1 MQPKYNDLSDPSQGD
16 WLDKQLRGLSDQY
29 DLIPV
34 YKVPALPGQK
44 PNFKQEPFG
53 NEQKYPID
61 HPKWSRACRDCIGIR
76 LNRFVLVDWDG
87 YKDDAVTIEELAK
100 TLGFSVDELMCH
112 CIQWKNDSSSLHF
125 LFVMPD
131 WVSKEEYNQPNENGL
146 GFAVDIKW
154 GNQLVYL
161 KSSKTNRLAG
171 FVPAEAPP
179 AVLAALKKKGKASTH
194 TNANVV
200 PIRLH
205 DEWTLDKTERML
217 SYISPDIG
225 ESEWWKVI
233 NGVIDQLGKTDQVFA
248 ILDRWSSTGS
258 KYQGSDDV
266 RTKFDRSN
274 VGGGTSIGTVVHMAQ
289 ENGYVKPKQSAQEAF
304 KGYQLPP
311 DSPKL
316 VGMMR
321 EYPYPDRTFDKANK
335 PLQTS
340 DNLKTLLKNMGIQIA
355 TNKMNLNLDIEQDGR
370 IVEPSF
376 EALRSMLIDEA
387 QKTGLPIQ
395 TIDYH
400 LAAIGEQNSY
410 HPIAAALDGK
420 HWDGVERVQ
429 RVLDCLPCTDPLHKD
444 TVFKKWF
451 IAAMAA
457 IYEPSFSAKLV
468 PVLKG
473 GQSTRKSA
481 FLSRVCS
488 IVEGSFLPEASLDAE
503 NKDSVI
509 AVASHH
515 IVELSELERTT
526 RKEAGALKAHITKD
540 IDTFRA
546 PYARSAINKRRQ
558 GVFVGTVN
566 DDEFFKDTTGNS
578 RFAVIEL
585 TGKISLDAVNDILG
599 YSYDNGRVR
608 QTDREQL
615 LQFWL
620 QIKHWYDTGWSW
632 VLTDSESEHS
642 EANNSR
648 FMVKG
653 DYYHLIMEKM
663 ELWWNG
669 HNVGISASEAAGRLG
684 LNASYSGKVGK
695 DLAQLAKDGL
705 LRVGEGRQRRQ
716 YFKA

>member
-1 MQPKYNDLSDPSQGD
+1 MRLNINKTSHNCQAD
-16 WLDKQLRGLSDQY
+16 WLDKQLHDLSDQY

-34 YKVPALPGQK
+34 YKVPALPSDPLRHTPAKYANG
-44 PNFKQEPFG
+44 E
-53 NEQKYPID
+53 KYPIE
-61 HPKWSRACRDCIGIR
+61 HTEWSRACRDWVGIR
-76 LNRFVLVDWDG
+76 LNRLVLVDWDG
-87 YKDDAVTIEELAK
+87 YKPESISFDTLAEA
-100 TLGFSVDELMCH
+100 LGFTGDELMTH
-112 CIQWKNDSSSLHF
+112 CVQWNAEITSLHF

-131 WVSKEEYNQPNENGL
+131 WVSVEEFKQANNGKWL
-146 GFAVDIKW
+146 AGVDIKT

-161 KSSKTNRLAG
+161 KSSKTNRITG
-171 FVPAEAPP
+171 FTPTEAPP
-179 AVLAALKKKGKASTH
+179 VVLAALKIEGTASTH
-194 TNANVV
+194 VNTNHTLDAEAVRIINKCDPDAGYDDWMTVITGTV
-200 PIRLH
+200 DQYGHGEEVINTLDNWSSKSAKYSGRAEIESKVRSITRGGGKTWGSVKHIAGETRAQVIPIRQNA
-205 DEWTLDKTERML
+205 T
-217 SYISPDIG
+217 
-225 ESEWWKVI
+225 
-233 NGVIDQLGKTDQVFA
+233 
-248 ILDRWSSTGS
+248 
-258 KYQGSDDV
+258 
-266 RTKFDRSN
+266 
-274 VGGGTSIGTVVHMAQ
+274 
-289 ENGYVKPKQSAQEAF
+289 EAF

-429 RVLDCLPCTDPLHKD
+429 RVLDCLPCTDPPHKD

-457 IYEPSFSAKLV
+457 IYEPRFSSKLV

-599 YSYDNGRVR
+599 YS
-608 QTDREQL
+608 
-615 LQFWL
+615 
-620 QIKHWYDTGWSW
+620 
-632 VLTDSESEHS
+632 ESPLV
-642 EANNSR
+642 
-648 FMVKG
+648 F
-653 DYYHLIMEKM
+653 
-663 ELWWNG
+663 
-669 HNVGISASEAAGRLG
+669 
-684 LNASYSGKVGK
+684 
-695 DLAQLAKDGL
+695 
-705 LRVGEGRQRRQ
+705 
-716 YFKA
+716 

>member
-16 WLDKQLRGLSDQY
+16 WLDKQLHDLSDQY

-44 PNFKQEPFG
+44 PSFKQEPFG
-53 NEQKYPID
+53 DEQKYPID

-87 YKDDAVTIEELAK
+87 YKPESISFDTLAEA
-100 TLGFSVDELMCH
+100 LGFTGDELMTH
-112 CIQWKNDSSSLHF
+112 CVQWNAESTSLHF

-131 WVSKEEYNQPNENGL
+131 WVSVEEFKQANNGKWL
-146 GFAVDIKW
+146 AGVDIKT
-154 GNQLVYL
+154 GNQLAYV
-161 KSSKTNRLAG
+161 KASKLNRITG
-171 FVPAEAPP
+171 FTPTEAPP
-179 AVLAALKKKGKASTH
+179 VVLAALKKEGTASTH
-194 TNANVV
+194 VNTNHMLDAEAVRIINKCDPDAGYDDWMTVITGTV
-200 PIRLH
+200 DQYGHGEEVINTLDNWSSKSAKYSGRAEIESKVRSITRGGGKTWGSVKHIAGETRAQVIPIRQNA
-205 DEWTLDKTERML
+205 T
-217 SYISPDIG
+217 
-225 ESEWWKVI
+225 
-233 NGVIDQLGKTDQVFA
+233 
-248 ILDRWSSTGS
+248 
-258 KYQGSDDV
+258 
-266 RTKFDRSN
+266 
-274 VGGGTSIGTVVHMAQ
+274 
-289 ENGYVKPKQSAQEAF
+289 EAF

-429 RVLDCLPCTDPLHKD
+429 CVLDCLPCTDPLHKD

-620 QIKHWYDTGWSW
+620 EVKHWYDTGWSW

>member
-16 WLDKQLRGLSDQY
+16 WLDKQLHELNIY

-34 YKVPALPGQK
+34 YKLPQLPSDPLRHTPAKYANG
-44 PNFKQEPFG
+44 E
-53 NEQKYPID
+53 KYPIQ
-61 HPKWSRACRDCIGIR
+61 HTEWSRACRDWVGIR

-87 YKDDAVTIEELAK
+87 YKPESISFDTLAEA
-100 TLGFSVDELMCH
+100 LGFTGDELMTH
-112 CIQWKNDSSSLHF
+112 CIQWNAESTSLHF
-125 LFVMPD
+125 LFVMPN
-131 WVSKEEYNQPNENGL
+131 WVNVEEFKQANNGKW
-146 GFAVDIKW
+146 FAGVDIKT
-154 GNQLVYL
+154 GNQLAYV
-161 KSSKTNRLAG
+161 KASKTNRMAG
-171 FVPAEAPP
+171 FVPREAPSP
-179 AVLAALKKKGKASTH
+179 VLAALKKEGKTSAHINTKVMLDSEAIH
-194 TNANVV
+194 TINECD
-200 PIRLH
+200 P
-205 DEWTLDKTERML
+205 DTGYDKWL
-217 SYISPDIG
+217 
-225 ESEWWKVI
+225 KVI
-233 NGVIDQLGKTDQVFA
+233 TGTVDQYGKGEDVINT
-248 ILDRWSSTGS
+248 LDRWSSKS
-258 KYQGSDDV
+258 KKYKGRHEIESKVKSITQ
-266 RTKFDRSN
+266 
-274 VGGGTSIGTVVHMAQ
+274 GGGTTWGTVLHMAGKTRAQ
-289 ENGYVKPKQSAQEAF
+289 ITPISAHEAF

-429 RVLDCLPCTDPLHKD
+429 RVLDCLPCTDPPHKD

-620 QIKHWYDTGWSW
+620 EVKHWYDTGWSW

>member
-16 WLDKQLRGLSDQY
+16 WLDKQLHDLSDQY

-34 YKVPALPGQK
+34 YKVPALPSDPLRHTPAKYANG
-44 PNFKQEPFG
+44 E
-53 NEQKYPID
+53 KYPIE
-61 HPKWSRACRDCIGIR
+61 HTEWSRACRDWVGIR
-76 LNRFVLVDWDG
+76 LNRLVLVDWDG
-87 YKDDAVTIEELAK
+87 YKPESISFDTLAEA
-100 TLGFSVDELMCH
+100 LGFTGDELMTH
-112 CIQWKNDSSSLHF
+112 CVQWNAESTSLHF
-125 LFVMPD
+125 LFIMPD
-131 WVSKEEYNQPNENGL
+131 WVSVEEFKQANNGKWL
-146 GFAVDIKW
+146 AGVDIKT
-154 GNQLVYL
+154 GNQLAYV
-161 KSSKTNRLAG
+161 KASKLNRITG
-171 FVPAEAPP
+171 FTPTEAPP
-179 AVLAALKKKGKASTH
+179 VVLAALKKEGTASTH
-194 TNANVV
+194 VNTNHTLDAEAVRIINKCDPDAGYDDWMTVITGTV
-200 PIRLH
+200 DQYGHGEEVINTLDNWSSKSAKYSGRAEIESKVRSITRGGGKTWGSVKHIAGETRAQVIPIRQNA
-205 DEWTLDKTERML
+205 T
-217 SYISPDIG
+217 
-225 ESEWWKVI
+225 
-233 NGVIDQLGKTDQVFA
+233 
-248 ILDRWSSTGS
+248 
-258 KYQGSDDV
+258 
-266 RTKFDRSN
+266 
-274 VGGGTSIGTVVHMAQ
+274 
-289 ENGYVKPKQSAQEAF
+289 EAF

-429 RVLDCLPCTDPLHKD
+429 CVLDCLPCTDPLHKD

-620 QIKHWYDTGWSW
+620 EVKHWYDTGWSW

>member
-1 MQPKYNDLSDPSQGD
+1 
-16 WLDKQLRGLSDQY
+16 
-29 DLIPV
+29 
-34 YKVPALPGQK
+34 
-44 PNFKQEPFG
+44 
-53 NEQKYPID
+53 
-61 HPKWSRACRDCIGIR
+61 
-76 LNRFVLVDWDG
+76 
-87 YKDDAVTIEELAK
+87 
-100 TLGFSVDELMCH
+100 
-112 CIQWKNDSSSLHF
+112 
-125 LFVMPD
+125 
-131 WVSKEEYNQPNENGL
+131 
-146 GFAVDIKW
+146 
-154 GNQLVYL
+154 
-161 KSSKTNRLAG
+161 
-171 FVPAEAPP
+171 
-179 AVLAALKKKGKASTH
+179 
-194 TNANVV
+194 
-200 PIRLH
+200 
-205 DEWTLDKTERML
+205 
-217 SYISPDIG
+217 
-225 ESEWWKVI
+225 
-233 NGVIDQLGKTDQVFA
+233 
-248 ILDRWSSTGS
+248 
-258 KYQGSDDV
+258 
-266 RTKFDRSN
+266 
-274 VGGGTSIGTVVHMAQ
+274 
-289 ENGYVKPKQSAQEAF
+289 
-304 KGYQLPP
+304 
-311 DSPKL
+311 
-316 VGMMR
+316 MMR

-620 QIKHWYDTGWSW
+620 EVKHWYDTGWSW

-653 DYYHLIMEKM
+653 DYYHLIMEKI

-716 YFKA
+716 YFKV

>member
-16 WLDKQLRGLSDQY
+16 WLDKQLHDLSDQY

-34 YKVPALPGQK
+34 YKVPALPSDPLRHTPAKYANG
-44 PNFKQEPFG
+44 E
-53 NEQKYPID
+53 KYPIE
-61 HPKWSRACRDCIGIR
+61 HTEWSRACRDWVGIR
-76 LNRFVLVDWDG
+76 LNRLVLVDWDG
-87 YKDDAVTIEELAK
+87 YKPESISFDTLAEA
-100 TLGFSVDELMCH
+100 LGFTGDELMTH
-112 CIQWKNDSSSLHF
+112 CVQWNAESTSLHF

-131 WVSKEEYNQPNENGL
+131 WVSVEEFKQANNGKWL
-146 GFAVDIKW
+146 AGVDIKT
-154 GNQLVYL
+154 GNQLAYV
-161 KSSKTNRLAG
+161 KASKLNRITG
-171 FVPAEAPP
+171 FTPTEAPP
-179 AVLAALKKKGKASTH
+179 VVLAALKKEGTASTH
-194 TNANVV
+194 VNTNHTLDAEAVRIINKCDPDAGYDDWMTVITGTV
-200 PIRLH
+200 DQYGHGEEVINTLDNWSSKSAKYSGRAEIESKVRSITRGGGKTWGSVKHLAGETRAQVIPIRQNA
-205 DEWTLDKTERML
+205 T
-217 SYISPDIG
+217 
-225 ESEWWKVI
+225 
-233 NGVIDQLGKTDQVFA
+233 
-248 ILDRWSSTGS
+248 
-258 KYQGSDDV
+258 
-266 RTKFDRSN
+266 
-274 VGGGTSIGTVVHMAQ
+274 
-289 ENGYVKPKQSAQEAF
+289 EAF

-429 RVLDCLPCTDPLHKD
+429 CVLDCLPCTDPLHKD

-620 QIKHWYDTGWSW
+620 EVKHWYDTGWSW

>member
-1 MQPKYNDLSDPSQGD
+1 MLLNNIAPPPPSQGD
-16 WLDKQLRGLSDQY
+16 WLDKHLRDLSDQY

-34 YKVPALPGQK
+34 YAIPSLPGAK
-44 PNFKQEPFG
+44 PKFTPATFG

-87 YKDDAVTIEELAK
+87 YKDGAVTIETLAEA
-100 TLGFSVDELMCH
+100 LGLTVEILWTSLV
-112 CIQWKNDSSSLHF
+112 QWGGDNKSLHF

-131 WVSKEEYNQPNENGL
+131 WVSKEEFKQTNENDL

-161 KSSKTNRLAG
+161 KSYKENRLNG
-171 FVPAEAPP
+171 FILAETPP
-179 AVLAALKKKGKASTH
+179 AVLAALKKEGKTSTH
-194 TNANVV
+194 INTNVTLDSDAVRIINKCD
-200 PIRLH
+200 PDAGH
-205 DEWTLDKTERML
+205 DEWL
-217 SYISPDIG
+217 
-225 ESEWWKVI
+225 KVI
-233 NGVIDQLGKTDQVFA
+233 TGTVDQYGHGDDVINA
-248 ILDRWSSTGS
+248 LDAWSSKS
-258 KYQGSDDV
+258 KKYKGRHEIETKV
-266 RTKFDRSN
+266 RSITQ
-274 VGGGTSIGTVVHMAQ
+274 GGGTTWGTVRHMAHETRAQ
-289 ENGYVKPKQSAQEAF
+289 ITPISAHEAF

-429 RVLDCLPCTDPLHKD
+429 RVLDCLPCTDPLLRD
-444 TVFKKWF
+444 TVFIKWF

-457 IYEPSFSAKLV
+457 IYEPRFSSKLV

-620 QIKHWYDTGWSW
+620 EVKHWYDTGWSW

-653 DYYHLIMEKM
+653 DYYHLIE
-663 ELWWNG
+663 ERIAVWWPNDT
-669 HNVGISASEAAGRLG
+669 VAVSAAEVCGRLN
-684 LNASYSGKVGK
+684 LNASYARKIGK
-695 DLAQLAKDGL
+695 DLSQLVDDGL
-705 LRVGEGRQRRQ
+705 LKRGEGRQRYS

>member
-16 WLDKQLRGLSDQY
+16 WLDKQLHDLSDQY

-34 YKVPALPGQK
+34 YKVPALPSDPLRHTPAKYANG
-44 PNFKQEPFG
+44 E
-53 NEQKYPID
+53 KYPIE
-61 HPKWSRACRDCIGIR
+61 HTEWSRACRDWVGIR
-76 LNRFVLVDWDG
+76 LNRLVLVDWDG
-87 YKDDAVTIEELAK
+87 YKPESISFDTLAEA
-100 TLGFSVDELMCH
+100 LGFTGDELMTH
-112 CIQWKNDSSSLHF
+112 CVQWNAESTSLHF

-131 WVSKEEYNQPNENGL
+131 WVSVEEFKQANNGKWL
-146 GFAVDIKW
+146 AGVDIKT
-154 GNQLVYL
+154 GNQLAYV
-161 KSSKTNRLAG
+161 KASKLNRITG
-171 FVPAEAPP
+171 FTPTEAPP
-179 AVLAALKKKGKASTH
+179 VVLAALKKEGTASTH
-194 TNANVV
+194 VNTNHTLDAEAVRIINKCDPDAGYDDWMTVITGTV
-200 PIRLH
+200 DQYGHGEEVINTLDNWSSKSAKYSGRAEIESKVRSITRGGGKTWGSVKHIAGETRAQVIPIRQNA
-205 DEWTLDKTERML
+205 T
-217 SYISPDIG
+217 
-225 ESEWWKVI
+225 
-233 NGVIDQLGKTDQVFA
+233 
-248 ILDRWSSTGS
+248 
-258 KYQGSDDV
+258 
-266 RTKFDRSN
+266 
-274 VGGGTSIGTVVHMAQ
+274 
-289 ENGYVKPKQSAQEAF
+289 EAF

-429 RVLDCLPCTDPLHKD
+429 CVLDCLPCTDPLHKD

-620 QIKHWYDTGWSW
+620 EVKHWYDTGWSW

>member
-16 WLDKQLRGLSDQY
+16 WLDKQLHDLSDQY

-34 YKVPALPGQK
+34 RALPCIPGKK
-44 PNFKQEPFG
+44 PEFTPAKYANGE
-53 NEQKYPID
+53 KYPIE
-61 HPKWSRACRDCIGIR
+61 HTEWSRACRDCIGIR
-76 LNRFVLVDWDG
+76 LNRLVLVDWDG
-87 YKDDAVTIEELAK
+87 YKPESISFDTLAEA
-100 TLGFSVDELMCH
+100 LGFTGDELMTH
-112 CIQWKNDSSSLHF
+112 CVQWNAESTSLHF

-131 WVSKEEYNQPNENGL
+131 WVSVEEFKQANNGKWL
-146 GFAVDIKW
+146 AGVDIKT

-161 KSSKTNRLAG
+161 KSSKTNRITG
-171 FVPAEAPP
+171 FTPTEAPP
-179 AVLAALKKKGKASTH
+179 VVLAALKIEGTASTH
-194 TNANVV
+194 VNTNHTLDAEAVRIINKCDPDAGYDDWMTVITGTV
-200 PIRLH
+200 DQYGHGEEVINTLDNWSSKSAKYSGRAEIESKVRSITRGGGKTWGSVKHIAGETRAQVIPIRQNA
-205 DEWTLDKTERML
+205 T
-217 SYISPDIG
+217 
-225 ESEWWKVI
+225 
-233 NGVIDQLGKTDQVFA
+233 
-248 ILDRWSSTGS
+248 
-258 KYQGSDDV
+258 
-266 RTKFDRSN
+266 
-274 VGGGTSIGTVVHMAQ
+274 
-289 ENGYVKPKQSAQEAF
+289 EAF

-429 RVLDCLPCTDPLHKD
+429 CVLDCLPCTDPLHKD

-540 IDTFRA
+540 VDTFRA

-620 QIKHWYDTGWSW
+620 EVKHWYDTGWSW

>member
-16 WLDKQLRGLSDQY
+16 WLDKQLHDLSDQY

-34 YKVPALPGQK
+34 YKVPALPSDPLRHTPAKYANG
-44 PNFKQEPFG
+44 E
-53 NEQKYPID
+53 KYPIQ
-61 HPKWSRACRDCIGIR
+61 HTEWSRACRDWVGIR
-76 LNRFVLVDWDG
+76 LNRLVLVDWDG
-87 YKDDAVTIEELAK
+87 YKPESISFDTLAEA
-100 TLGFSVDELMCH
+100 LGFTGDELMTH
-112 CIQWKNDSSSLHF
+112 CVQWNAESTSLHF
-125 LFVMPD
+125 LFVMLD
-131 WVSKEEYNQPNENGL
+131 GVSVEEFKQANNGKWL
-146 GFAVDIKW
+146 AGVDIKT
-154 GNQLVYL
+154 GNQLAYV
-161 KSSKTNRLAG
+161 KASKLNRITG
-171 FVPAEAPP
+171 FTPTEAPP
-179 AVLAALKKKGKASTH
+179 VVLAALKKEGKTSAHINTKVMLDSEAVRIINKCDPDAGYDDWITVITGTVDQYGH
-194 TNANVV
+194 GEEVINTLDNWSSKSAKYSGRAEIESKVRSITRGGGKTWGSV
-200 PIRLH
+200 KHIAGETRAQVIPIRQNA
-205 DEWTLDKTERML
+205 T
-217 SYISPDIG
+217 
-225 ESEWWKVI
+225 
-233 NGVIDQLGKTDQVFA
+233 
-248 ILDRWSSTGS
+248 
-258 KYQGSDDV
+258 
-266 RTKFDRSN
+266 
-274 VGGGTSIGTVVHMAQ
+274 
-289 ENGYVKPKQSAQEAF
+289 EAF

-429 RVLDCLPCTDPLHKD
+429 RVLDCLPCTDPPHKD

-608 QTDREQL
+608 QTESSFYNSGLRSN
-615 LQFWL
+615 
-620 QIKHWYDTGWSW
+620 TGLTPVGVGYSPIQSQNTVRPTTAGSW
-632 VLTDSESEHS
+632 
-642 EANNSR
+642 
-648 FMVKG
+648 
-653 DYYHLIMEKM
+653 
-663 ELWWNG
+663 
-669 HNVGISASEAAGRLG
+669 
-684 LNASYSGKVGK
+684 
-695 DLAQLAKDGL
+695 
-705 LRVGEGRQRRQ
+705 
-716 YFKA
+716 

>member
-1 MQPKYNDLSDPSQGD
+1 MLLNNIAPPPPSQGD
-16 WLDKQLRGLSDQY
+16 WLDKQLHDLSDQY

-34 YKVPALPGQK
+34 RALPCIPGKK
-44 PNFKQEPFG
+44 PEFTPAKYANGE
-53 NEQKYPID
+53 KYPIQ
-61 HPKWSRACRDCIGIR
+61 HTEWSRACRDWVGIR
-76 LNRFVLVDWDG
+76 LNRLVLVDWDG
-87 YKDDAVTIEELAK
+87 YKPESISFDTLAEA
-100 TLGFSVDELMCH
+100 LGFTGDELMTH
-112 CIQWKNDSSSLHF
+112 CVQWNAESTSLHF

-131 WVSKEEYNQPNENGL
+131 WVSVEEFKQANNGKWL
-146 GFAVDIKW
+146 AGVDIKT
-154 GNQLVYL
+154 GNQLAYV
-161 KSSKTNRLAG
+161 KASKLNRITG
-171 FVPAEAPP
+171 FTPTEAPP
-179 AVLAALKKKGKASTH
+179 VVLAALKIEGTASTH
-194 TNANVV
+194 VNTNHTLDAEAVRIINKCDPDAGYDDWMTVITGTV
-200 PIRLH
+200 DQYGHGEEVINTLDNWSSKSAKYSGRAEIESKVRSITRGGGKTWGSVKHIAGETRAQVIPIRQNA
-205 DEWTLDKTERML
+205 T
-217 SYISPDIG
+217 
-225 ESEWWKVI
+225 
-233 NGVIDQLGKTDQVFA
+233 
-248 ILDRWSSTGS
+248 
-258 KYQGSDDV
+258 
-266 RTKFDRSN
+266 
-274 VGGGTSIGTVVHMAQ
+274 
-289 ENGYVKPKQSAQEAF
+289 EAF

-429 RVLDCLPCTDPLHKD
+429 RVLDCLPCTDPPHKD

-540 IDTFRA
+540 VDTFRA

-620 QIKHWYDTGWSW
+620 EVKHWYDTGWSW

-653 DYYHLIMEKM
+653 DYYHLIMEKI
-663 ELWWNG
+663 ELWWPNDT
-669 HNVGISASEAAGRLG
+669 VGVSAAEACYRLG
-684 LNASYSGKVGK
+684 LNASYARKVGK
-695 DLAQLAKDGL
+695 DLAQMEKDGL
-705 LRVGEGRQRRQ
+705 LKRGDGRNRRT

>member
-16 WLDKQLRGLSDQY
+16 WLDKQLHDLSDQY

-34 YKVPALPGQK
+34 RALPCIPGKK
-44 PNFKQEPFG
+44 PEFTPAKYANGE
-53 NEQKYPID
+53 KYPIE
-61 HPKWSRACRDCIGIR
+61 HTEWSRACRDCIGIR
-76 LNRFVLVDWDG
+76 LNRLVLVDWDG
-87 YKDDAVTIEELAK
+87 YKPESISFDTLAEA
-100 TLGFSVDELMCH
+100 LGFTGDELMTH
-112 CIQWKNDSSSLHF
+112 CVQWNAESTSLHF

-131 WVSKEEYNQPNENGL
+131 WVSVEEFKQANNGKWL
-146 GFAVDIKW
+146 AGVDIKT
-154 GNQLVYL
+154 GNQLAYV
-161 KSSKTNRLAG
+161 KASKLNRITG
-171 FVPAEAPP
+171 FTPTEAPP
-179 AVLAALKKKGKASTH
+179 VVLAALKIEGTASTH
-194 TNANVV
+194 VNTNHTLDAEAVRIINKCDPDAGYDDWMTVITGTV
-200 PIRLH
+200 DQYGHGEEVINTLDNWSSKSAKYSGRAEIESKVRSITRGGGKTWGSVKHIAGETRAQVIPIRQNA
-205 DEWTLDKTERML
+205 T
-217 SYISPDIG
+217 
-225 ESEWWKVI
+225 
-233 NGVIDQLGKTDQVFA
+233 
-248 ILDRWSSTGS
+248 
-258 KYQGSDDV
+258 
-266 RTKFDRSN
+266 
-274 VGGGTSIGTVVHMAQ
+274 
-289 ENGYVKPKQSAQEAF
+289 EAF

-429 RVLDCLPCTDPLHKD
+429 CVLDCLPCTDPLHKD

-540 IDTFRA
+540 VDTFRA

-620 QIKHWYDTGWSW
+620 EVKHWYDTGWSW

>member
-16 WLDKQLRGLSDQY
+16 WLDKQLHDLSDQY

-44 PNFKQEPFG
+44 PRFKQEPFG
-53 NEQKYPID
+53 DEQTYPID

-76 LNRFVLVDWDG
+76 LNRLVLVDWDG
-87 YKDDAVTIEELAK
+87 YKDGAVTIETLAEA
-100 TLGFSVDELMCH
+100 LGLTVEILWTSLA
-112 CIQWKNDSSSLHF
+112 QWGGDNKSLHF

-194 TNANVV
+194 VNTN
-200 PIRLH
+200 H
-205 DEWTLDKTERML
+205 TLDAEAVRIINKCD
-217 SYISPDIG
+217 PDAGYEDWLTVIAGTVDQYGHG
-225 ESEWWKVI
+225 EEVI
-233 NGVIDQLGKTDQVFA
+233 NT
-248 ILDRWSSTGS
+248 LDNWSSKSS
-258 KYQGSDDV
+258 KYQGRHEIEAKVNSIT
-266 RTKFDRSN
+266 RGQT
-274 VGGGTSIGTVVHMAQ
+274 GGKTWGS
-289 ENGYVKPKQSAQEAF
+289 VKYLAGETRGQVIQLRQTAQEAF

-316 VGMMR
+316 VSR
-321 EYPYPDRTFDKANK
+321 ELSYPERGQDKQRK
-335 PLQTS
+335 PLPTS
-340 DNLKTLLKNMGIQIA
+340 KNLNALLHYMGIQIA
-355 TNKMNLNLDIEQDGR
+355 TNRMNLNLDIEQGGR

-376 EALRSMLIDEA
+376 EALRSMIIDEA
-387 QKTGLPIQ
+387 VKTDLPIQ
-395 TIDYH
+395 AIDYH
-400 LAAIGEQNSY
+400 LATIGEQNSY

-420 HWDGVERVQ
+420 HWDGIERVR
-429 RVLDCLPCTDPLHKD
+429 RVLDCLPCTDPLMRD
-444 TVFKKWF
+444 TVFMKWF
-451 IAAMAA
+451 ISAIAA
-457 IYEPSFSAKLV
+457 IYEPRFSSKLV

-488 IVEGSFLPEASLDAE
+488 IVEGSFLPEASLDAD

-515 IVELSELERTT
+515 IIELSELERTT

-540 IDTFRA
+540 VDTFRA

-558 GVFVGTVN
+558 GVFIGTVN
-566 DDEFFKDTTGNS
+566 DDEFLKDTTGNS
-578 RFAVIEL
+578 RFSVIEL
-585 TGKISLDAVNDILG
+585 TGQISLDAVNDILG
-599 YSYDNGRVR
+599 YSYDSGRVR

-620 QIKHWYDTGWSW
+620 EVKHLYDSGWSW

-653 DYYHLIMEKM
+653 DYYHLIE
-663 ELWWNG
+663 ERIAVWWPNDT
-669 HNVGISASEAAGRLG
+669 VAVSAAEVCGRLN
-684 LNASYSGKVGK
+684 LNASYARKIGK
-695 DLAQLAKDGL
+695 DLSQLVDDGL
-705 LRVGEGRQRRQ
+705 LKRGEGRQRYS

>member
-1 MQPKYNDLSDPSQGD
+1 MLDSEAIRIINKCDPDAGYDD
-16 WLDKQLRGLSDQY
+16 WMTVITGTVDQY
-29 DLIPV
+29 
-34 YKVPALPGQK
+34 GH
-44 PNFKQEPFG
+44 G
-53 NEQKYPID
+53 
-61 HPKWSRACRDCIGIR
+61 
-76 LNRFVLVDWDG
+76 
-87 YKDDAVTIEELAK
+87 EEVIN
-100 TLGFSVDELMCH
+100 TLDN
-112 CIQWKNDSSSLHF
+112 W
-125 LFVMPD
+125 
-131 WVSKEEYNQPNENGL
+131 
-146 GFAVDIKW
+146 
-154 GNQLVYL
+154 
-161 KSSKTNRLAG
+161 SSKSAKYSGRAEIESKVRSITRGGGKTWGSVKHIAG
-171 FVPAEAPP
+171 ETRAQVI
-179 AVLAALKKKGKASTH
+179 
-194 TNANVV
+194 
-200 PIRLH
+200 PIRQNA
-205 DEWTLDKTERML
+205 T
-217 SYISPDIG
+217 
-225 ESEWWKVI
+225 
-233 NGVIDQLGKTDQVFA
+233 
-248 ILDRWSSTGS
+248 
-258 KYQGSDDV
+258 
-266 RTKFDRSN
+266 
-274 VGGGTSIGTVVHMAQ
+274 
-289 ENGYVKPKQSAQEAF
+289 EAF

-420 HWDGVERVQ
+420 HWDGIERVR
-429 RVLDCLPCTDPLHKD
+429 RVLDCLPCTDPLLRD
-444 TVFKKWF
+444 TVFIKWF

-457 IYEPSFSAKLV
+457 IYEPRFSSKLV

-540 IDTFRA
+540 IDNFRA

-620 QIKHWYDTGWSW
+620 EVKHLYDTGWSW

-653 DYYHLIMEKM
+653 DYYHIIMEKI
-663 ELWWNG
+663 ELWWPNDT
-669 HNVGISASEAAGRLG
+669 VGVSASEACSRLNQPVS
-684 LNASYSGKVGK
+684 LARKVGK

>member
-1 MQPKYNDLSDPSQGD
+1 MLNNSIKKTEIRQDD
-16 WLDKQLRGLSDQY
+16 WLDRCLLELSDEY
-29 DLIPV
+29 ELIPV
-34 YKVPALPGQK
+34 RALPCIPGAK
-44 PNFKQEPFG
+44 PKFTPAKYANGE
-53 NEQKYPID
+53 EYPIE
-61 HPKWSRACRDCIGIR
+61 HTEWSRACRDWVGIR
-76 LNRFVLVDWDG
+76 LNRLVLVDWDG
-87 YKDDAVTIEELAK
+87 YKPDTVSLK
-100 TLGFSVDELMCH
+100 TLAEALGLTVEVLWTSLV
-112 CIQWKNDSSSLHF
+112 QWNSYNKSLHF
-125 LFVMPD
+125 LFVMPEAINL
-131 WVSKEEYNQPNENGL
+131 VEYKQANNGKWL
-146 GFAVDIKW
+146 NGVDIKT

-161 KSSKTNRLAG
+161 KSHKDNRFSGYKPAV
-171 FVPAEAPP
+171 VPAP
-179 AVLAALKKKGKASTH
+179 ALAALKIEGTASIHVNTNH
-194 TNANVV
+194 TLDAEAVRIINKCDPDAGYDDWMTVITGTVDQYGHGEDVINT
-200 PIRLH
+200 L
-205 DEWTLDKTERML
+205 DEWSSK
-217 SYISPDIG
+217 SPKYKGRHEI
-225 ESEWWKVI
+225 ESKVRSI
-233 NGVIDQLGKTDQVFA
+233 TRGNGGKTWGSVKHIAGETRAQV
-248 ILDRWSSTGS
+248 IP
-258 KYQGSDDV
+258 
-266 RTKFDRSN
+266 
-274 VGGGTSIGTVVHMAQ
+274 I
-289 ENGYVKPKQSAQEAF
+289 SAAEAF
-304 KGYQLPP
+304 RGYAIT

-316 VGMMR
+316 VTR
-321 EYPYPDRTFDKANK
+321 ELSYPDRGQDKQRK
-335 PLQTS
+335 PLPTS
-340 DNLKTLLKNMGIQIA
+340 GNLNVLLQNMGIQIA
-355 TNKMNLNLDIEQDGR
+355 TNKMNLNLDIEQGGR

-376 EALRSMLIDEA
+376 EALRSMIIDA
-387 QKTGLPIQ
+387 AVKTDLPI
-395 TIDYH
+395 TAIDYH

-429 RVLDCLPCTDPLHKD
+429 RVLDYIPCTDPLLKD
-444 TVFKKWF
+444 TVMRKWF
-451 IAAMAA
+451 ISAIAA

-488 IVEGSFLPEASLDAE
+488 IVPNSFLPEASLDAE

-509 AVASHH
+509 IAASHH

-620 QIKHWYDTGWSW
+620 EVKHWYDTGWSW

-653 DYYHLIMEKM
+653 DYYHLIE
-663 ELWWNG
+663 ERINTWWNG
-669 HNVGISASEAAGRLG
+669 HNVGINASDAAGRLG

>member
-1 MQPKYNDLSDPSQGD
+1 MHTNTNKTSHNCQGD
-16 WLDKQLRGLSDQY
+16 WLDKQLHDLSDQY

-44 PNFKQEPFG
+44 PSFKQESFG
-53 NEQKYPID
+53 NEQTYPID

-76 LNRFVLVDWDG
+76 LNRLVLVDWDG
-87 YKDDAVTIEELAK
+87 YKDGAVTIETLAEA
-100 TLGFSVDELMCH
+100 LGLTVEILWTSLV
-112 CIQWKNDSSSLHF
+112 QWGGDNKSLHF

-131 WVSKEEYNQPNENGL
+131 WVSKEEFKQANENDL

-161 KSSKTNRLAG
+161 KSYKENRLNG
-171 FVPAEAPP
+171 FILAEAPP
-179 AVLAALKKKGKASTH
+179 AVLAVLKRPRKQ
-194 TNANVV
+194 NNVV
-200 PIRLH
+200 PIRRS
-205 DEWTLDKTERML
+205 DEWTFDETERML
-217 SYISPDIG
+217 GYISPDIG

-248 ILDRWSSTGS
+248 ILDGWSSTGR

-266 RTKFDRSN
+266 RMKFDRSN
-274 VGGGTSIGTVVHMAQ
+274 AGGGTGIGTVVHMAQ
-289 ENGYVKPKQSAQEAF
+289 ENGYVKAKQSAAEAF

-316 VGMMR
+316 VSR
-321 EYPYPDRTFDKANK
+321 ELSYPERGQDKQRK
-335 PLQTS
+335 PLPTS
-340 DNLKTLLKNMGIQIA
+340 KNLNALLHYMGIQIA
-355 TNKMNLNLDIEQDGR
+355 TNRMNLNLDIEQGGR

-376 EALRSMLIDEA
+376 EALRSMIIDEA
-387 QKTGLPIQ
+387 VKTDLPIQ
-395 TIDYH
+395 AIDYH
-400 LAAIGEQNSY
+400 LATIGEQNSY

-420 HWDGVERVQ
+420 HWDGIERVR
-429 RVLDCLPCTDPLHKD
+429 RVLDCLPCTDPLMRD
-444 TVFKKWF
+444 TVFMKWF
-451 IAAMAA
+451 ISAIAA
-457 IYEPSFSAKLV
+457 IYEPRFSSKLV

-540 IDTFRA
+540 IDNFRA

-620 QIKHWYDTGWSW
+620 EVKHWYDTGWSW
-632 VLTDSESEHS
+632 VLNDDESQRS
-642 EANNSR
+642 EATNSR

-653 DYYHLIMEKM
+653 DFYHLIE
-663 ELWWNG
+663 ERLAEWWPNDT
-669 HNVGISASEAAGRLG
+669 VAVSAAEVCGRLNQNVS
-684 LNASYSGKVGK
+684 LARKVGK
-695 DLAQLAKDGL
+695 DLTQLEKDGL
-705 LRVGEGRQRRQ
+705 LKRGEGRQRYS

>member
-1 MQPKYNDLSDPSQGD
+1 MPSDP
-16 WLDKQLRGLSDQY
+16 LRHT
-29 DLIPV
+29 
-34 YKVPALPGQK
+34 PAKYANG
-44 PNFKQEPFG
+44 E
-53 NEQKYPID
+53 KYPIE
-61 HPKWSRACRDCIGIR
+61 HTEWSRACRDWVGIR
-76 LNRFVLVDWDG
+76 LNRLVLVDWDG
-87 YKDDAVTIEELAK
+87 YKPESISFDTLAEA
-100 TLGFSVDELMCH
+100 LGFTGDKLMTH
-112 CIQWKNDSSSLHF
+112 CVQWNAESTSLHF

-131 WVSKEEYNQPNENGL
+131 WVSVEEFKQANNGKWL
-146 GFAVDIKW
+146 AGVDIKT
-154 GNQLVYL
+154 GNQLAYV
-161 KSSKTNRLAG
+161 KASKLNRITG
-171 FVPAEAPP
+171 FTPTEAPP
-179 AVLAALKKKGKASTH
+179 VVLAALKK
-194 TNANVV
+194 
-200 PIRLH
+200 
-205 DEWTLDKTERML
+205 E
-217 SYISPDIG
+217 
-225 ESEWWKVI
+225 
-233 NGVIDQLGKTDQVFA
+233 GKTSAHINTKVMLDSEAIRILNKCDPDCDYDTLQKIGAGLVDQYGNGQEVIEAFYNFCC
-248 ILDRWSSTGS
+248 RC
-258 KYQGSDDV
+258 SDPTHNHRKDWGYAK
-266 RTKFDRSN
+266 TKIESFTQ
-274 VGGGTSIGTVVHMAQ
+274 GGGTTWGTVRHMAGETRAQ
-289 ENGYVKPKQSAQEAF
+289 ITPISAHEAF

-420 HWDGVERVQ
+420 HWDGIERVR
-429 RVLDCLPCTDPLHKD
+429 RVLDCLPCTDPLLRD
-444 TVFKKWF
+444 TVFRKWF
-451 IAAMAA
+451 ISAMAA
-457 IYEPSFSAKLV
+457 IYEPRFSSKLV

-540 IDTFRA
+540 VDTFRA

-620 QIKHWYDTGWSW
+620 EVKHWYDTGWSW
-632 VLTDSESEHS
+632 VLTDSESQSS
-642 EANNSR
+642 EQNNNR

-653 DYYHLIMEKM
+653 DYYHLIMEKI
-663 ELWWNG
+663 ELWWPNDT
-669 HNVGISASEAAGRLG
+669 VGVSASEACSRLNQPVS
-684 LNASYSGKVGK
+684 LARKVGK

>member
-16 WLDKQLRGLSDQY
+16 WLDKQLHDLSDQY

-34 YKVPALPGQK
+34 RALPCIPGKK
-44 PNFKQEPFG
+44 PEFTPAKYANGE
-53 NEQKYPID
+53 KYPIE
-61 HPKWSRACRDCIGIR
+61 HTEWSRACRDWVGIR
-76 LNRFVLVDWDG
+76 LNRLVLVDWDG
-87 YKDDAVTIEELAK
+87 YKPESISFDTLAEA
-100 TLGFSVDELMCH
+100 LGFTGDELMTH
-112 CIQWKNDSSSLHF
+112 CVQWNAESTSLHF

-131 WVSKEEYNQPNENGL
+131 WVSVEELKQANNGKW
-146 GFAVDIKW
+146 FAGVDIKT
-154 GNQLVYL
+154 GNQLAYV
-161 KSSKTNRLAG
+161 KASKTNRMAG
-171 FVPAEAPP
+171 FVPREAPSP
-179 AVLAALKKKGKASTH
+179 VLAALKKEGKTSTH
-194 TNANVV
+194 INTNVMLDSEAIHTINECDPDAGYDKWLKVITGTV
-200 PIRLH
+200 DQYGKGEDVIN
-205 DEWTLDKTERML
+205 TLDQWSSKSKKYKGRHE
-217 SYISPDIG
+217 I
-225 ESEWWKVI
+225 EAKVRSI
-233 NGVIDQLGKTDQVFA
+233 TRGGGITWATVLHMAGKT
-248 ILDRWSSTGS
+248 R
-258 KYQGSDDV
+258 
-266 RTKFDRSN
+266 
-274 VGGGTSIGTVVHMAQ
+274 AQ
-289 ENGYVKPKQSAQEAF
+289 ITPISAHEAF
-304 KGYQLPP
+304 KGYQLQP

-370 IVEPSF
+370 IVELSF

-429 RVLDCLPCTDPLHKD
+429 RVLDCLPCTDPPHKD

-540 IDTFRA
+540 VDTFRA

-620 QIKHWYDTGWSW
+620 EVKHWYDTGWSW

-653 DYYHLIMEKM
+653 DYYHLITEKM
-663 ELWWNG
+663 ELWWPNDT
-669 HNVGISASEAAGRLG
+669 VGVSASEAAGRLG

-716 YFKA
+716 YFKV